1 MAPVWEILTFA
12 AFPDARCDPARRRT
26 GPLRSRRTHP
36 LHPRRCAECS
46 ELSGFS
52 NVQRARKWQG
62 SQVSTMRRSAH
73 TGGVSDEELPQG
85 ARHALLFEAIQR
97 ARIRGRFSEAK
108 RPPVCPISHDP
119 WTGGSGHSGAAAA
132 GADGEEFNDSERA
145 AAAEH
150 ELSSRSTWAS
160 SGFQQQR
167 PRDARAVLPVLP
179 PGALRVVAAADGRL
193 EARLVLH
200 SGRSMRLPATA
211 GRLQCQCRGWDG
223 WG

>member
-1 MAPVWEILTFA
+1 
-12 AFPDARCDPARRRT
+12 
-26 GPLRSRRTHP
+26 
-36 LHPRRCAECS
+36 
-46 ELSGFS
+46 
-52 NVQRARKWQG
+52 
-62 SQVSTMRRSAH
+62 MRRSAH
-73 TGGVSDEELPQG
+73 TEGVSDEELPQG

-97 ARIRGRFSEAK
+97 ACIRGRFSEAK

-119 WTGGSGHSGAAAA
+119 RHAPWTAGSGHSGAAAA

-160 SGFQQQR
+160 SSFQQQR
-167 PRDARAVLPVLP
+167 PGDARAVLPVLP

-200 SGRSMRLPATA
+200 FGRSMRLPATA

-223 WG
+223 CS